1 MKSMIVES
9 IHEIFF
15 SRFILN
21 GNELTLLLKHLCLLF
36 LLSLRLHAFAR
47 DRDKSI
53 GRGYIGSRSEKR
65 RGGKIERDISQWW
78 VRKISYIDSLW
89 DWFVIVEAMRIG
101 DEYFVT
107 SIYSVYIFIQLHFN
121 SSFLYLLS
129 VIYI

>member
-36 LLSLRLHAFAR
+36 FTLPTFTRAR

-53 GRGYIGSRSEKR
+53 GRGYIGLRSEKR
-65 RGGKIERDISQWW
+65 CGGKIERDISQWW

>member
-36 LLSLRLHAFAR
+36 FTLPTFTRAR

-53 GRGYIGSRSEKR
+53 GKGYIGSRSEKR
-65 RGGKIERDISQWW
+65 RGGKIERDISQ
-78 VRKISYIDSLW
+78 
-89 DWFVIVEAMRIG
+89 
-101 DEYFVT
+101 
-107 SIYSVYIFIQLHFN
+107 
-121 SSFLYLLS
+121 
-129 VIYI
+129 